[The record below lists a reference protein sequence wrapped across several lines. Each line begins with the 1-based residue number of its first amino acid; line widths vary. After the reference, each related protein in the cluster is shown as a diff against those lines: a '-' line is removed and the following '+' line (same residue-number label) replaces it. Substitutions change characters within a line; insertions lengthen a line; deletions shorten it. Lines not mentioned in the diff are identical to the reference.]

1 MSYCRYC
8 GVEITYKRSKNDK
21 WIPCD
26 FITGEP
32 HFCREN
38 KTPKETGIIPCKI
51 CGKPTF
57 IKKQG
62 KKTFYIDYST
72 LAIHQCKKAD
82 VTRFI
87 KYQQKQLK
95 LEMEKRAKRFA
106 RKRKIKNDERF

>member
-38 KTPKETGIIPCKI
+38 KTSKETGIIPCKI

-62 KKTFYIDYST
+62 KKKVFIDYST

-95 LEMEKRAKRFA
+95 LEMVKKSETFRSKKEN
-106 RKRKIKNDERF
+106 RK